1 MNMLGAQALGVASLK
16 EGQLEIM
23 LDRRLNQD
31 DGRGLFQVISF
42 FVVLNVLPILG
53 CSGQQK
59 DIIPLPTI
67 S

>member
-42 FVVLNVLPILG
+42 ICGAQCASNFRVFWTTKGHYPA
-53 CSGQQK
+53 S
-59 DIIPLPTI
+59 DY
-67 S
+67 